1 MKVFVYGTL
10 MDGEP
15 NHVFLGKSPKLGAG
29 ETKPIYTLYDLDA
42 FPAMV
47 FGGNTSIKG
56 EVYEVSQ
63 EVLEG
68 LDFLESYNSKIP
80 ENRLYNR
87 QLIFI
92 KLRDRD
98 IAALAYFLDEVPISF
113 IGGPPEPIIPSG
125 DWKEA
130 LKGGYA
136 GDEPLNNKK
145 WK

>member
-15 NHVFLGKSPKLGAG
+15 NNVFLRKDAIFLGTG
-29 ETKPIYTLYDLDA
+29 ETKPLYTLYDLNA

-56 EVYEVSQ
+56 EVYEASQ
-63 EVLEG
+63 EVLES
-68 LDFLESYNSKIP
+68 LDLLESYNSKIP

-87 QLIFI
+87 QLIFV

-98 IAALAYFLDEVPISF
+98 IAALAYFLDEIPTTAR
-113 IGGPPEPIIPSG
+113 GGGHPVIPSG
-125 DWKEA
+125 DWREA
-130 LKGGYA
+130 LKWDYVE
-136 GDEPLNNKK
+136 DEPFNNKK
-145 WK
+145 